1 MKEFEV
7 TITETLQK
15 TVSIEAETK
24 EEAKQLV
31 EDMWKDGDIILDADN
46 FADVEYATDTYR
58 QEGRTREARLL
69 RSKSTETGKEI
80 EKLNE
85 LEVLLVEPGQYAK
98 MTTIEAG
105 LSSMQEIV
113 GGDIQAVNYFDEPV
127 TLVCNEEG
135 KINGSELNR
144 AIKDDNGK
152 VVDIIAGTF
161 FVCGVDDENF
171 TSLPPE
177 HREKFEKMFKK
188 PEAFLK
194 MGKGIM
200 SIPVEPKKDGLGKT
214 AEPKNR
220 GQEL

>member
-46 FADVEYATDTYR
+46 FADVEYAADN
-58 QEGRTREARLL
+58 
-69 RSKSTETGKEI
+69 GKET

-113 GGDIQAVNYFDEPV
+113 GGYIQTVNYFDEPV

-152 VVDIIAGTF
+152 IVDIIAGTF
-161 FVCGVDDENF
+161 FVCGVGDENF

-200 SIPVEPKKDGLGKT
+200 SIPAPPKKDGLDKT

>member
-46 FADVEYATDTYR
+46 FADVEYAVDD
-58 QEGRTREARLL
+58 
-69 RSKSTETGKEI
+69 GKEI
-80 EKLNE
+80 EKLNK

-113 GGDIQAVNYFDEPV
+113 GGYIQAVNYFDEPV
-127 TLVCNEEG
+127 ALVCNEEG
-135 KINGSELNR
+135 KINGLELNR
-144 AIKDDNGK
+144 AIKDENGK
-152 VVDIIAGTF
+152 MIDIIAGTF
-161 FVCGVDDENF
+161 FICGIGDENF

-177 HREKFEKMFKK
+177 HRERFEKMFKK

-200 SIPVEPKKDGLGKT
+200 SIPFEPKKDAANKT
-214 AEPKNR
+214 EKTKE
-220 GQEL
+220 QEL

>member
-46 FADVEYATDTYR
+46 FADVEYAVDD
-58 QEGRTREARLL
+58 
-69 RSKSTETGKEI
+69 GKEI
-80 EKLNE
+80 EKLNK

-113 GGDIQAVNYFDEPV
+113 GEYIQAAYYFDEPV
-127 TLVCNEEG
+127 ALVCNEEG
-135 KINGSELNR
+135 KINGLELNR
-144 AIKDDNGK
+144 AIKDENGK
-152 VVDIIAGTF
+152 MIDIIAGTF
-161 FVCGVDDENF
+161 FICGVGDENF

-200 SIPVEPKKDGLGKT
+200 SIPVEPKKDAENKT
-214 AEPKNR
+214 EKTKE
-220 GQEL
+220 QEL

>member
-1 MKEFEV
+1 MMKEFEV
-7 TITETLQK
+7 TITETLEK
-15 TVSIEAETK
+15 TVIVEANSK
-24 EEAKQLV
+24 DDALQIA
-31 EDMWKDGDIILDADN
+31 EDMWKDGDIILDAEC
-46 FADVEYATDTYR
+46 FTGVEYQSDN
-58 QEGRTREARLL
+58 
-69 RSKSTETGKEI
+69 GKEI
-80 EKLNE
+80 EKENK

-113 GGDIQAVNYFDEPV
+113 GGYIQAVNYFDEPV

-152 VVDIIAGTF
+152 IVDIIAGTF
-161 FVCGVDDENF
+161 FVCGVGDENF

-214 AEPKNR
+214 AETKNR

>member
-7 TITETLQK
+7 TITETLEK
-15 TVSIEAETK
+15 TVIVEANSK
-24 EEAKQLV
+24 DDALQIA
-31 EDMWKDGDIILDADN
+31 EDMWKDGDIILDAEC
-46 FADVEYATDTYR
+46 FTGVEYQSDN
-58 QEGRTREARLL
+58 
-69 RSKSTETGKEI
+69 GKEI
-80 EKLNE
+80 EKKNK

-113 GGDIQAVNYFDEPV
+113 GGYIQAVNYFDEPV

-152 VVDIIAGTF
+152 IVDIIAGTF
-161 FVCGVDDENF
+161 FVCGVGDENF

-200 SIPVEPKKDGLGKT
+200 SIPAPPKKDGLGKP

>member
-31 EDMWKDGDIILDADN
+31 EDMWKEGDIILDADN
-46 FADVEYATDTYR
+46 FADVEYAADD
-58 QEGRTREARLL
+58 
-69 RSKSTETGKEI
+69 GKEI

-105 LSSMQEIV
+105 LSSMQKIV
-113 GGDIQAVNYFDEPV
+113 GGDIQAAYYFDEPV
-127 TLVCNEEG
+127 ALVCNEEG
-135 KINGSELNR
+135 KINGLELNR
-144 AIKDDNGK
+144 AVKDENGK
-152 VVDIIAGTF
+152 MIDIIAGTF
-161 FVCGVDDENF
+161 FICGLGEEDF
-171 TSLPPE
+171 ISLQPE
-177 HREKFEKMFKK
+177 HREKFEKMFKM

-200 SIPVEPKKDGLGKT
+200 SIPAPPKKDGLGKT
-214 AEPKNR
+214 AETKNH

>member
-46 FADVEYATDTYR
+46 FADVEYAADN
-58 QEGRTREARLL
+58 
-69 RSKSTETGKEI
+69 GKEI

-113 GGDIQAVNYFDEPV
+113 GGDIQAAYYFDEPV
-127 TLVCNEEG
+127 ALVCNEEG

-152 VVDIIAGTF
+152 IVDIIAGTF
-161 FVCGVDDENF
+161 FICGVGDENF

-214 AEPKNR
+214 AEMKNH

>member
-46 FADVEYATDTYR
+46 FTDVEYA
-58 QEGRTREARLL
+58 ANN
-69 RSKSTETGKEI
+69 GKEI

-98 MTTIEAG
+98 MTTIDAG
-105 LSSMQEIV
+105 LSSMQNVV
-113 GGDIQAVNYFDEPV
+113 GGNIEAVHYFDEPIV
-127 TLVCNEEG
+127 LICNEEG
-135 KINGSELNR
+135 KINGSELNC

-152 VVDIIAGTF
+152 VVDIVAGTF
-161 FVCGVDDENF
+161 FICGEGDENF

-200 SIPVEPKKDGLGKT
+200 SIPVEPKKDTLKKSPEHKSHGK
-214 AEPKNR
+214 EM
-220 GQEL
+220 

>member
-1 MKEFEV
+1 MMKEFEV

-46 FADVEYATDTYR
+46 FADVEYAADN
-58 QEGRTREARLL
+58 
-69 RSKSTETGKEI
+69 GKEI

-105 LSSMQEIV
+105 LSSMQKIV
-113 GGDIQAVNYFDEPV
+113 GGDIQAAYYFDEPV
-127 TLVCNEEG
+127 ALVCNEEG
-135 KINGSELNR
+135 KINGLELNR
-144 AIKDDNGK
+144 AVKDENGK
-152 VVDIIAGTF
+152 MIDIIAGTF
-161 FVCGVDDENF
+161 FVCGVGDENF

-214 AEPKNR
+214 AEAKNHV
-220 GQEL
+220 QEL

>member
-15 TVSIEAETK
+15 TVNIQAETK
-24 EEAKQLV
+24 EEAAQLV
-31 EDMWKDGDIILDADN
+31 EDMWKNSEIILDSDN
-46 FADVEYATDTYR
+46 FADVEYSADN
-58 QEGRTREARLL
+58 
-69 RSKSTETGKEI
+69 GKEI

-105 LSSMQEIV
+105 LSSMQKIV
-113 GGDIQAVNYFDEPV
+113 GGYIQAVNYFDEPV

-135 KINGSELNR
+135 KSNGMELNR
-144 AIKDDNGK
+144 AIKDENGK
-152 VVDIIAGTF
+152 MIDIVAGTF
-161 FVCGVDDENF
+161 FICGVGDENF

-177 HREKFEKMFKK
+177 HRAKFEKMFKK

-200 SIPVEPKKDGLGKT
+200 AIPCEPKT
-214 AEPKNR
+214 PKENKV
-220 GQEL
+220 